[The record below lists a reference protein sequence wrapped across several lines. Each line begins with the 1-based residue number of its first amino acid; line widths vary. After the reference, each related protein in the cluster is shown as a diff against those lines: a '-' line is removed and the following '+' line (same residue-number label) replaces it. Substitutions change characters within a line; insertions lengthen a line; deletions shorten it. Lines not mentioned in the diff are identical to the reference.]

1 MSASTVAGPDIIQ
14 GPREI
19 IVDDRLA
26 TVLATNPSGAAGA
39 RTQYRQLLDLLG
51 RTPSGFEL
59 PARALVRLAE
69 LEAVLPAD
77 ERAALVRASPAA
89 LRHPGLVLRLAAQ
102 APVVAAAAIGAAR
115 LDDWQ
120 WTALAIEL
128 PLAARGHLRQR
139 SDLGPRV
146 LAVLGRLGI
155 IQVGLPA
162 PAGQAMPAPVS
173 DALSTQPLELVLS
186 DIVDPVPTAADGIG
200 AIVRRIEAFRRS
212 RKAGTLQFG
221 ETGSSPGGTGGNGDQ
236 DDLRLPFNDDDA
248 DRTAPATTAIRF
260 ASDARGTVVSADAP
274 FAAMLAGFVLGQ
286 GGTLSPAHSDAATS
300 RALRQRRPVHRGRL
314 ELVGAAAIAGAW
326 QIDAAPR
333 FAALGGRF
341 LGYQGILRRPDATQA
356 DTAESVADRLRQ
368 LLHELRTP
376 VNAIQGF
383 AELIQQQ
390 LFGPTPHQYRSLAA
404 SIAADSAAVLA
415 GFEEID
421 RLVRFETGR
430 GDDVGGRCDL
440 ARVVEHLV
448 AQLVPT
454 LADRDVRLTFDGSA
468 PAFVQMAAGE
478 VERTVWR
485 VLALLACA
493 AQPGETLALELAA
506 NRDGIA
512 LTAELPTA
520 LDEQD
525 DRALFAVRP
534 AVDANAASLGFLGG
548 GFALRL
554 ARAEVVAAGGSLN
567 REGSRLILRLPG
579 LTALTDTNSA
589 APAVPSVSS
598 GGS

>member
-1 MSASTVAGPDIIQ
+1 MSAFSFEGPGIAAGP
-14 GPREI
+14 GEI

-26 TVLATNPSGAAGA
+26 TVLATTPTGPAGA

-51 RTPSGFEL
+51 RTPSGFAL
-59 PARALVRLAE
+59 PARALARLAE
-69 LEAVLPAD
+69 LETSLSAN
-77 ERAALVRASPAA
+77 ECAALVRASPAA
-89 LRHPGLVLRLAAQ
+89 LRHPGLILRLAAQ

-146 LAVLGRLGI
+146 RAVLGRLGI
-155 IQVGLPA
+155 IEVGLPA
-162 PAGQAMPAPVS
+162 PAGSARSAP
-173 DALSTQPLELVLS
+173 PLELVLS
-186 DIVDPVPTAADGIG
+186 DIAEPEPAAPDGIG

-212 RKAGTLQFG
+212 RQAGTLQFG
-221 ETGSSPGGTGGNGDQ
+221 ATGSGPGGGTDQ
-236 DDLRLPFNDDDA
+236 GDLRLPFSDDDA
-248 DRTAPATTAIRF
+248 DQAEPAVTAIRF
-260 ASDARGTVVSADAP
+260 FSDARGIVVSADAP
-274 FAAMLAGFVLGQ
+274 FGAMLAGFVLGQ
-286 GGTLSPAHSDAATS
+286 GGALAPARSDAATT
-300 RALRQRRPVHRGRL
+300 RALRQRRPVHAGRL
-314 ELVGAAAIAGAW
+314 DLAGAGAIAGAW

-333 FAALGGRF
+333 FAASGGRF
-341 LGYQGILRRPDATQA
+341 LGYQGLLRRPDATQA
-356 DTAESVADRLRQ
+356 DAAESVADRLRQ

-430 GDDVGGRCDL
+430 GDDVSGQCDL
-440 ARVVEHLV
+440 ARVVGRLV
-448 AQLVPT
+448 AQLAPT
-454 LADRDVRLTFDGSA
+454 LADRNVRLTFDSTA
-468 PAFVQMAAGE
+468 PAPVEMAAGGA
-478 VERTVWR
+478 ERTVWR
-485 VLALLACA
+485 VLALLASA

-512 LTAELPTA
+512 LTAELPA
-520 LDEQD
+520 KLAAQD
-525 DRALFAVRP
+525 DRTLFAVRP
-534 AVDANAASLGFLGG
+534 AGVATTASLGFLGG

-554 ARAEVVAAGGSLN
+554 ARAEAVATGGSLH
-567 REGSRLILRLPG
+567 REGAWLILRLPG
-579 LTALTDTNSA
+579 LTALADTNSA
-589 APAVPSVSS
+589 TAAPSASS

>member
-1 MSASTVAGPDIIQ
+1 MSASIAAGP
-14 GPREI
+14 GEI

-26 TVLATNPSGAAGA
+26 TVLATTPHGPAGA

-51 RTPSGFEL
+51 RTPSGFAL
-59 PARALVRLAE
+59 PARALSRMAE
-69 LEAVLPAD
+69 LEASLSAN

-89 LRHPGLVLRLAAQ
+89 LRHPGLILRLAAQ

-128 PLAARGHLRQR
+128 PLAARGYLRER
-139 SDLGPRV
+139 SDLGPQVR
-146 LAVLGRLGI
+146 AVLGRLGI
-155 IQVGLPA
+155 IEVGLPP
-162 PAGQAMPAPVS
+162 PAGPARSAP
-173 DALSTQPLELVLS
+173 PLELVLS
-186 DIVDPVPTAADGIG
+186 DLAEPEPVAPDGIG

-212 RKAGTLQFG
+212 RQAGTLQFG
-221 ETGSSPGGTGGNGDQ
+221 ETGNGPGGTTNSG
-236 DDLRLPFNDDDA
+236 DLRLPFGDDDA
-248 DRTAPATTAIRF
+248 HQAEPAATAIRF
-260 ASDARGTVVSADAP
+260 TSDARGTVVGADAP
-274 FAAMLAGFVLGQ
+274 FGAMLAGFALGQ
-286 GGTLSPAHSDAATS
+286 GGVLSPARSDGVTT
-300 RALRQRRPVHRGRL
+300 RAMRQRRPVRGGRL
-314 ELVGAAAIAGAW
+314 DLAGAGAIAGAW

-333 FAALGGRF
+333 FASNGGRF
-341 LGYQGILRRPDATQA
+341 LGYQGLLRRPDATQPNVA
-356 DTAESVADRLRQ
+356 DRVADRLRQ

-430 GDDVGGRCDL
+430 GDDVSGQCDL
-440 ARVVEHLV
+440 ARVVGRLV
-448 AQLVPT
+448 AQLAPT
-454 LADRDVRLTFDGSA
+454 LAERSVRLTFDSFGPA
-468 PAFVQMAAGE
+468 PVEMAAGE
-478 VERTVWR
+478 AERTVWR
-485 VLALLACA
+485 VLGLLASA
-493 AQPGETLALELAA
+493 AQSGETLALELVA

-512 LTAELPTA
+512 LAADLPAA
-520 LDEQD
+520 LAAHD
-525 DRALFAVRP
+525 DRTLFAVRP
-534 AVDANAASLGFLGG
+534 AGVATTASLGFLGG

-554 ARAEVVAAGGSLN
+554 ARAEAVATGGSLH
-567 REGSRLILRLPG
+567 REGPRLILRLPG
-579 LTALTDTNSA
+579 LTALADTNSA
-589 APAVPSVSS
+589 TAVPSASS

>member
-1 MSASTVAGPDIIQ
+1 MPASPAESSGKAEVIF
-14 GPREI
+14 
-19 IVDDRLA
+19 DDRLA
-26 TVLATNPSGAAGA
+26 TVLATVPGGHSGA

-59 PARALVRLAE
+59 PEPALARLAA
-69 LEAVLPAD
+69 LEQALCAD

-89 LRHPGLVLRLAAQ
+89 LRHPGLILRLASQ

-146 LAVLGRLGI
+146 RAVLGRLGI
-155 IQVGLPA
+155 MEIGLPA
-162 PAGQAMPAPVS
+162 PTGAVWSAPGAEAVQLPISEAAPAAS
-173 DALSTQPLELVLS
+173 
-186 DIVDPVPTAADGIG
+186 DGIG

-221 ETGSSPGGTGGNGDQ
+221 DAPQPGANPRQG
-236 DDLRLPFNDDDA
+236 DLRLPLSDDDDDA
-248 DRTAPATTAIRF
+248 LDTPVLTAIRF
-260 ASDARGTVVSADAP
+260 VSDARGCIVSADAP
-274 FAAMLAGFVLGQ
+274 FGAMLAGFVLGQ
-286 GGTLSPAHSDAATS
+286 SASRSPARSDTASA
-300 RALRQRRPVHRGRL
+300 RALRQRRPVHGGRL
-314 ELVGAAAIAGAW
+314 DLTGAAAIAGAW

-333 FAALGGRF
+333 FAANGGRF
-341 LGYQGILRRPDATQA
+341 VGYQGVLRRPDATP
-356 DTAESVADRLRQ
+356 AEATDSVADRLRQ

-421 RLVRFETGR
+421 RLVKFETGR
-430 GDDVGGRCDL
+430 GDEVAGSCDL
-440 ARVVEHLV
+440 SRVIERLLG
-448 AQLVPT
+448 QLGPA
-454 LADRDVRLTFDGSA
+454 LASRNVRLTFAGSGPA
-468 PAFVQMAAGE
+468 PVRMAAGE
-478 VERTVWR
+478 AERTLWR
-485 VLALLACA
+485 VLALLAA
-493 AQPGETLALELAA
+493 AALPGETLAVELGPDRDGFALAA
-506 NRDGIA
+506 DLPAA
-512 LTAELPTA
+512 LA
-520 LDEQD
+520 LQEDQ
-525 DRALFAVRP
+525 ALFAVHP
-534 AVDANAASLGFLGG
+534 TADGSVGSLGFMGG

-554 ARAEVVAAGGSLN
+554 ARAEVAAYGGSLV
-567 REGSRLILRLPG
+567 REGTRLFLRLPG
-579 LTALTDTNSA
+579 LTALVDTNSA
-589 APAVPSVSS
+589 APAVPSASS
-598 GGS
+598 GGA

>member
-1 MSASTVAGPDIIQ
+1 MPASLAENSGKAEVIF
-14 GPREI
+14 
-19 IVDDRLA
+19 DDRLA
-26 TVLATNPSGAAGA
+26 TVLATVPGGHAGA

-59 PARALVRLAE
+59 PEPALARLTALEQALS
-69 LEAVLPAD
+69 AD

-89 LRHPGLVLRLAAQ
+89 LRHPGLILRLATQ

-146 LAVLGRLGI
+146 RAVLGRLGI
-155 IQVGLPA
+155 MEIGLPA
-162 PAGQAMPAPVS
+162 PRGAAWSAPVVE
-173 DALSTQPLELVLS
+173 AVQLAVPETA
-186 DIVDPVPTAADGIG
+186 PTASDGIG

-221 ETGSSPGGTGGNGDQ
+221 DTPQPGANPQQG
-236 DDLRLPFNDDDA
+236 DLRLPLSDDDDA
-248 DRTAPATTAIRF
+248 ADVPALTAIRF
-260 ASDARGTVVSADAP
+260 VSDARGCIVSADAP
-274 FAAMLAGFVLGQ
+274 FGAMLAGFVLGQ
-286 GGTLSPAHSDAATS
+286 SASRSPARSDTASA
-300 RALRQRRPVHRGRL
+300 RALRQRRPVHGGRL
-314 ELVGAAAIAGAW
+314 DLTGAAAIAGAW

-333 FAALGGRF
+333 FAANGGRF
-341 LGYQGILRRPDATQA
+341 VGYQGVLRRPDATH
-356 DTAESVADRLRQ
+356 AEASDSVADRLRQ

-421 RLVRFETGR
+421 RLVKFETGR
-430 GDDVGGRCDL
+430 GGEVAGSCDL
-440 ARVVEHLV
+440 AQVIERLLG
-448 AQLVPT
+448 QLGPA
-454 LADRDVRLTFDGSA
+454 LASRNVRLTFEGMGANSGPA
-468 PAFVQMAAGE
+468 PVRMASGE
-478 VERTVWR
+478 AERTLWR
-485 VLALLACA
+485 VLALLTA
-493 AQPGETLALELAA
+493 AALPGETLAVDLQAE
-506 NRDGIA
+506 RDGFA
-512 LTAELPTA
+512 LVADLPSA
-520 LDEQD
+520 LEGQD
-525 DRALFAVRP
+525 DRALFAVHP
-534 AVDANAASLGFLGG
+534 TADSSAGSLGFMGG

-554 ARAEVVAAGGSLN
+554 ARAELAAYGGSLV
-567 REGSRLILRLPG
+567 REGPRLFLRLPG
-579 LTALTDTNSA
+579 LTALADANSA
-589 APAVPSVSS
+589 APTVSSASS
-598 GGS
+598 GGA